1 MRVWAGSVI
10 SGTGDEI
17 TLLALPW
24 LVLQLTHSPF
34 QLGIV
39 AGVQLLPFLLF
50 TLIAGVYADRWD
62 RRRIMLGADLLRFA
76 SLATIPI
83 AAFFGALT
91 IVQIY
96 AIAFLAGTGRVWF
109 EVAHYALLPGIVAPD
124 QLVDANGKFQMTDGV
139 SVFFGPSIGGFLIK
153 LAGAASA
160 IAVDALSFLVSAA
173 AIFTLPSL
181 RAAQS
186 PEERGWR
193 AQLLG
198 GLRYLVQQRPIFE
211 NALALMAMLF
221 FMTMVDAVFVFYAQ
235 HELHLDAALTGIVLA
250 AAGLGPIIFGSLA
263 QQVRR
268 RLRTGQVM
276 VVAAILSGPLLAILD
291 LAVLVPKPLAIALA
305 GGSMAVS
312 FGMAALWNVATLSY
326 RQAVIPGHLMSRV
339 NSSLRFIAW
348 GTMPVAAFAGGLLSQ
363 AIGVRW
369 LIAISAVGLML
380 VAAGLATLSEIRRL

>member
-1 MRVWAGSVI
+1 
-10 SGTGDEI
+10 
-17 TLLALPW
+17 
-24 LVLQLTHSPF
+24 
-34 QLGIV
+34 
-39 AGVQLLPFLLF
+39 
-50 TLIAGVYADRWD
+50 
-62 RRRIMLGADLLRFA
+62 LRFA

-96 AIAFLAGTGRVWF
+96 VIAFLAGTGRVWF
-109 EVAHYALLPGIVAPD
+109 EVAHYALLPGIVEPD
-124 QLVDANGKFQMTDGV
+124 QLVDANSKFQMSDGV

-160 IAVDALSFLVSAA
+160 IAIDALSFLVSAA

-221 FMTMVDAVFVFYAQ
+221 FLTMVDAVFVFYAQ

-263 QQVRR
+263 PQVRR

-276 VVAAILSGPLLAILD
+276 VTAAILSGPLLAILD
-291 LAVLVPKPLAIALA
+291 LAVLVPKPFAIALA

-312 FGMAALWNVATLSY
+312 FGMAALWNVATISY

-348 GTMPVAAFAGGLLSQ
+348 GTMPIAAFIGGLLSQ
-363 AIGVRW
+363 TIGVRW

-380 VAAGLATLSEIRRL
+380 VGAGLATLSEIRRL

>member
-1 MRVWAGSVI
+1 VI

-39 AGVQLLPFLLF
+39 ASLQHLPFLLF

-76 SLATIPI
+76 ALATIPI
-83 AAFFGALT
+83 AALLGGLT

-96 AIAFLAGTGRVWF
+96 VVAFMAGTGRVWF
-109 EVAHYALLPGIVAPD
+109 EVAHYALLPGIVEQD
-124 QLVDANGKFQMTDGV
+124 QLVDANSKFQITDGV
-139 SVFFGPSIGGFLIK
+139 GVFLGPSIGGFLIK
-153 LAGAASA
+153 LAGAANA
-160 IAVDALSFLVSAA
+160 VAVDAVSFLASAV

-193 AQLLG
+193 AQLAG

-235 HELHLDAALTGIVLA
+235 HELHLDAALTGLVLA
-250 AAGLGPIIFGSLA
+250 AAGLGPIVFGSLA
-263 QQVRR
+263 PQVRR

-276 VVAAILSGPLLAILD
+276 VTAAILAGPLLAVLD
-291 LAVLVPKPLAIALA
+291 VAVLVPKPFAIALA
-305 GGSMAVS
+305 GGAMAVS

-348 GTMPVAAFAGGLLSQ
+348 GTMPIAAFIGGLLSQ
-363 AIGVRW
+363 TIGVRW
-369 LIAISAVGLML
+369 LIAISAAGLML
-380 VAAGLATLSEIRRL
+380 VGAGLATVSEIRRL

>member
-1 MRVWAGSVI
+1 MRVWAGSII

-39 AGVQLLPFLLF
+39 AGLQHLPFLLF

-62 RRRIMLGADLLRFA
+62 RRRIMLGANLLRFL

-96 AIAFLAGTGRVWF
+96 VIAFLAGAGRVWF
-109 EVAHYALLPGIVAPD
+109 EVAHYALLPGIVEPE
-124 QLVDANGKFQMTDGV
+124 QLVDANSKFQMTDGV
-139 SVFFGPSIGGFLIK
+139 SVFLGPSIGGFLIK

-160 IAVDALSFLVSAA
+160 IAIDALSFLVSAA
-173 AIFTLPSL
+173 TIFTLPSL

-193 AQLLG
+193 AQLIG

-263 QQVRR
+263 PQVRR

-276 VVAAILSGPLLAILD
+276 VTAAILSGPLLAILD
-291 LAVLVPKPLAIALA
+291 LAVLVPKPIAIALA

-348 GTMPVAAFAGGLLSQ
+348 GTMPIAAFVGGLLSQ
-363 AIGVRW
+363 TIGVRW
-369 LIAISAVGLML
+369 LIAIAATGLML
-380 VAAGLATLSEIRRL
+380 VGAGLATLSEIRRL